1 MALKDA
7 RSGLLRIATPD
18 RIVVLHVT
26 PIRHTARR
34 GQMSASRRQFVAS
47 IATVPF
53 LPYAAA
59 AQTRAQPNAADP
71 VLEQVIADLRELS
84 AEFDAQPSSR
94 KATMRAMEST
104 LGIGA
109 AQLAVAY
116 DARFATAIRRRIARQ
131 GRAALVQDIV
141 NQAHAKGNHNAAHED
156 IESGLTR
163 LEQRGLSGCF
173 RDVQQTIRKVR
184 LQAPDQIQ
192 LASTRLRQFDYCAD
206 LNWMISM
213 MEGIVQIACAIA
225 ILEPTVGGEIA
236 CGALGLALGLLLAQR
251 ALFC

>member
-1 MALKDA
+1 M
-7 RSGLLRIATPD
+7 IPN
-18 RIVVLHVT
+18 
-26 PIRHTARR
+26 
-34 GQMSASRRQFVAS
+34 RRQFVAS

-59 AQTRAQPNAADP
+59 AQPRVAARAPDA
-71 VLEQVIADLRELS
+71 VLDQILGDLRELS
-84 AEFDAQPSSR
+84 IEVETQQGSR
-94 KATMRAMEST
+94 KPALRAMESA

-109 AQLAVAY
+109 AHLATHY
-116 DARFATAIRRRIARQ
+116 DADFRLALRRGQQRR
-131 GRAALVQDIV
+131 GRAALIQDIV
-141 NQAHAKGNHNAAHED
+141 NHAYRSGKQSLRHEAVDAA
-156 IESGLTR
+156 LTR
-163 LEQRGLSGCF
+163 LEQRGISGCF

-192 LASTRLRQFDYCAD
+192 AASMRALQFDYCSD
-206 LNWMISM
+206 LQWMISM
-213 MEGIVQIACAIA
+213 MESIVQIACAIA